1 MNDASSGNNIRLGP
15 SRNTLG
21 IALRTLFLAMV
32 LGASGVS
39 SQSVEAVAPLRI
51 LPLGDSITRGSYIS
65 RYQSGPHKGQAI
77 SLANPDGGGWRKL
90 LQDKLRA
97 DGVLFD
103 FVGELNYH
111 SFGRDGVVDP
121 GFDPDHHGLA
131 GFSNQQIM
139 TGGAVPTLPDAL
151 ESLGVKAVVV
161 PDIVTVLKKHRP
173 DVILLMSGTN
183 GFDAAARDEL
193 IRVIGANST
202 AHLFV
207 ATILRQRPP
216 GPDPLITE
224 ERRAGMM
231 QRAGWEKVDDYNA
244 SLPAI
249 VERQRS
255 EGHRIT
261 LVDLHRLVAF
271 DELVADGVHPGFKG
285 MAKMADGWYQALKA
299 VGYTTG
305 AKQPR

>member
-1 MNDASSGNNIRLGP
+1 M
-15 SRNTLG
+15 
-21 IALRTLFLAMV
+21 
-32 LGASGVS
+32 
-39 SQSVEAVAPLRI
+39 
-51 LPLGDSITRGSYIS
+51 
-65 RYQSGPHKGQAI
+65 
-77 SLANPDGGGWRKL
+77 ANPDGGGWRKL

-97 DGVLFD
+97 DGVGFD
-103 FVGELNYH
+103 FVGELSYH
-111 SFGRDGVVDP
+111 SYGRDGLVDP

-131 GFSNQQIM
+131 GFSNKQIM
-139 TGGAVPTLPDAL
+139 KGGRVPTLPDAL
-151 ESLGVKAVVV
+151 ESLGVKDVIV

-216 GPDPLITE
+216 RPDPLITE
-224 ERRAGMM
+224 DRRAGIM

-249 VERQRS
+249 IDRQRS
-255 EGHRIT
+255 DGHRIT
-261 LVDLHRLVAF
+261 LVDMHRLIPSV
-271 DELVADGVHPGFKG
+271 DLVADGVHPDFEG
-285 MAKMADGWYQALKA
+285 MAKMADGWYQALRA
-299 VGYTTG
+299 AGCTTG
-305 AKQPR
+305 ARGRR